1 MGLVID
7 YTELTGSYA
16 VDLLLAM
23 DDIGI
28 ISCGLHRSLVP
39 LGSVAYLE
47 GDALGKAGDGE
58 VMEVVDGERLLVGCL
73 GVVAMGHI
81 EDIVGD
87 ILLDY
92 KPRTTTEA
100 ESLALTDGV
109 EPQTLVATYAA
120 TSLQLDDISGIVA
133 EITLDVIVVINLA
146 EEAYALR
153 ILAAGIYKMFALG
166 NGTHLVLHIM
176 SDGKEGFLQ
185 LPVVDLGKE
194 VGLVFH
200 GVGTGGEPFF
210 TVDNL
215 GLGIMASGDEVVVV
229 TTLLVECPK
238 LDKTIAHDIGIRRES
253 SLHLLHGISGD
264 IIPILAVAIHHLQPA
279 SIAMGNG
286 CSHLEVFLGRAV
298 PLFLLL
304 GTNLD
309 IETVGMKSLA
319 RQFIDYNGT
328 VNTSRQ

>member
-28 ISCGLHRSLVP
+28 ISCGLHRCLVP

-47 GDALGKAGDGE
+47 GDTLGKLGKCE
-58 VMEVVDGERLLVGCL
+58 KMEVVDGKILLIGCL
-73 GVVAMGHI
+73 RVVAMGDI

-92 KPRTTTEA
+92 KPGTATKTK
-100 ESLALTDGV
+100 SLALTYGV
-109 EPQTLVATYAA
+109 KPQSFVGTYAA

-200 GVGTGGEPFF
+200 GVGTGGEPFLAI
-210 TVDNL
+210 DNL
-215 GLGIMASGDEVVVV
+215 GLGIMASGYEVVVV

-264 IIPILAVAIHHLQPA
+264 IIPILAMAIHHLQPA

-286 CSHLEVFLGRAV
+286 SGHLEVFLGGAV
-298 PLFLLL
+298 PLLLLL

-309 IETVGMKSLA
+309 IETIGV
-319 RQFIDYNGT
+319 
-328 VNTSRQ
+328 

>member
-1 MGLVID
+1 MMGLVVND
-7 YTELTGSYA
+7 TELAGGYA
-16 VDLLLAM
+16 MDLLLAM

-39 LGSVAYLE
+39 LGSMAYLE

-146 EEAYALR
+146 EEAYAL
-153 ILAAGIYKMFALG
+153 
-166 NGTHLVLHIM
+166 
-176 SDGKEGFLQ
+176 
-185 LPVVDLGKE
+185 
-194 VGLVFH
+194 
-200 GVGTGGEPFF
+200 
-210 TVDNL
+210 
-215 GLGIMASGDEVVVV
+215 
-229 TTLLVECPK
+229 
-238 LDKTIAHDIGIRRES
+238 
-253 SLHLLHGISGD
+253 
-264 IIPILAVAIHHLQPA
+264 
-279 SIAMGNG
+279 
-286 CSHLEVFLGRAV
+286 
-298 PLFLLL
+298 
-304 GTNLD
+304 
-309 IETVGMKSLA
+309 
-319 RQFIDYNGT
+319 
-328 VNTSRQ
+328 

>member
-47 GDALGKAGDGE
+47 GDALGKAGDGK

-166 NGTHLVLHIM
+166 NGAHLVLHIM
-176 SDGKEGFLQ
+176 TYGEICFLQ

-200 GVGTGGEPFF
+200 GVGTGGEPFLA
-210 TVDNL
+210 VYNL
-215 GLGIMASGDEVVVV
+215 GLGIMTCG
-229 TTLLVECPK
+229 
-238 LDKTIAHDIGIRRES
+238 
-253 SLHLLHGISGD
+253 
-264 IIPILAVAIHHLQPA
+264 
-279 SIAMGNG
+279 
-286 CSHLEVFLGRAV
+286 
-298 PLFLLL
+298 
-304 GTNLD
+304 
-309 IETVGMKSLA
+309 
-319 RQFIDYNGT
+319 Y
-328 VNTSRQ
+328 

>member
-1 MGLVID
+1 MMGLVID

-39 LGSVAYLE
+39 FGSVAYLE

-73 GVVAMGHI
+73 GVVAMGDI

-200 GVGTGGEPFF
+200 GVGTGGEPFLA
-210 TVDNL
+210 VYNL
-215 GLGIMASGDEVVVV
+215 GLGIMTCG
-229 TTLLVECPK
+229 
-238 LDKTIAHDIGIRRES
+238 
-253 SLHLLHGISGD
+253 
-264 IIPILAVAIHHLQPA
+264 
-279 SIAMGNG
+279 
-286 CSHLEVFLGRAV
+286 
-298 PLFLLL
+298 
-304 GTNLD
+304 
-309 IETVGMKSLA
+309 
-319 RQFIDYNGT
+319 Y
-328 VNTSRQ
+328 

>member
-1 MGLVID
+1 MGLVINH
-7 YTELTGSYA
+7 TELTGSYA
-16 VDLLLAM
+16 MDFLLAM

-28 ISCGLHRSLVP
+28 ISCGLHRCLMPFGGVT
-39 LGSVAYLE
+39 YLE

-92 KPRTTTEA
+92 KPWTTTEA
-100 ESLALTDGV
+100 ESLALTYGV
-109 EPQTLVATYAA
+109 KPQSFVGTYAA

-200 GVGTGGEPFF
+200 GVGTGGEPFLA
-210 TVDNL
+210 VYNL
-215 GLGIMASGDEVVVV
+215 GLGIMTCG
-229 TTLLVECPK
+229 
-238 LDKTIAHDIGIRRES
+238 
-253 SLHLLHGISGD
+253 
-264 IIPILAVAIHHLQPA
+264 
-279 SIAMGNG
+279 
-286 CSHLEVFLGRAV
+286 
-298 PLFLLL
+298 
-304 GTNLD
+304 
-309 IETVGMKSLA
+309 
-319 RQFIDYNGT
+319 Y
-328 VNTSRQ
+328 